1 MADPDPD
8 SEKKADTDS
17 DPGKKIWIRNTVFM
31 DLDPESGE
39 SLIHQNYPDPK
50 HWLEGVLHYK
60 VSVKC
65 LVSLS

>member
-39 SLIHQNYPDPK
+39 SLIQTKLPGS
-50 HWLEGVLHYK
+50 ET
-60 VSVKC
+60 
-65 LVSLS
+65 LVRRCFTL